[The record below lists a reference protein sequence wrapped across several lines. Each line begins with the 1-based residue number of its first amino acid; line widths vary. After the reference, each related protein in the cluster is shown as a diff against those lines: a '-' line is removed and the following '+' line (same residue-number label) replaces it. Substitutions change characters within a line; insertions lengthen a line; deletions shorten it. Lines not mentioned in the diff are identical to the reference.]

1 MSNKRDRTSVVVRAL
16 LVGLSFLGA
25 AAALRFLTPDHIG
38 AEAGSRLMGV
48 LMGGLVVVYANAAP
62 KSLTPL
68 SRMRCNVATEQALR
82 RFTGWALTIGGLA
95 YALIWVVAP
104 LESANMLAM
113 GALGTAFL
121 LVLARMLEA
130 RRGRLS

>member
-1 MSNKRDRTSVVVRAL
+1 MSNQPDRTSLVVRAL
-16 LVGLSFLGA
+16 IVGLSFLVA
-25 AAALRFLTPDHIG
+25 AAALSWLTPEYIST
-38 AEAGSRLMGV
+38 EAGSRLMGV
-48 LMGGLVVVYANAAP
+48 LTGGLVVLYANAAP
-62 KSLTPL
+62 KALTPL
-68 SRMRCNVATEQALR
+68 SRLRCDAVTEQALR

-121 LVLARMLEA
+121 LVVARMLEA
-130 RRGRLS
+130 RRSRLS